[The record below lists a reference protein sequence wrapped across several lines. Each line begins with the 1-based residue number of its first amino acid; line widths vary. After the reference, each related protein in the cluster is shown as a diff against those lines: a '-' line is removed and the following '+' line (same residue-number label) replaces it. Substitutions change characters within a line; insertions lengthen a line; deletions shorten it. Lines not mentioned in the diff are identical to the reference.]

1 MRQIDW
7 NAASPG
13 DRERALARPVQAR
26 SREVADGVARIIAE
40 VRERGAEA
48 VDAWSE
54 RLDGAPPRRIEIDD
68 AAVDEARGR
77 VAPADIEALALAAT
91 NIRAFHSVDRPA
103 DGPWV
108 ETVSGARS
116 RRVWRPIGTAG
127 LYIPGGT
134 APLFST
140 LLMLAIPAEVAGVE
154 RRIAVTPP
162 GRDGSVHP
170 MMILAAR
177 EAGLDALYV
186 VGGAQ
191 AVAALALGAG
201 LPRADK
207 IFGPGNAWVAEAKRQ
222 VAGRVGVD
230 IHAGPSEVLVLDDGR
245 ADPARVARDLVAQS
259 EHDVLAIAVCV
270 TTSRALWEAL
280 PGAVDA
286 LLAAE
291 PNPVAARA
299 LADRGAVILAPSLDA
314 AVGFVNRF
322 APEHLELEA
331 DPAVVD
337 RITAAGAIFVGA
349 HTPEPVGDYWAGPN
363 HTLPTGGCARFQSAL
378 GTADFVRRI
387 HVVDVDA
394 AWLRREGPAI
404 ARFAREE
411 GLVGHARAVEVR
423 LADADPPTPADGAR
437 YALPEVRAQR
447 AYTLEAP
454 PDAPAKLNQNEAPDD
469 LPAEVKAAIL
479 DRAAALDWRRYPP
492 FDDRE
497 LRARIAARD
506 GWTADGVLVG
516 NGSNELLATLFQ
528 AVVGFG
534 ETVVI
539 PSPTFSLYPLHLAAR
554 GARLVRVPLDPA
566 DDFAYRPE
574 AVLHAARGA
583 KLVLLC
589 SPNNPTGS
597 VLPEGL
603 VDRLLAETDALV
615 AVDEAYREW
624 CGQDLSRHLGERV
637 VLLRTFSK
645 ALAMAGLRFGYL
657 LGPPSL
663 CTELHKLLLPYNV
676 NGLTRVA
683 VEALLDRDDLVAARV
698 AHVTRERARLAA
710 ALRGVGRRVVEGGAN
725 FLLFSSDDPPGEFRR
740 LLQAGVLVRD
750 LSAAVPGHL
759 RVSVGSVAED
769 DAFLAALGGARA

>member
-1 MRQIDW
+1 MRRLDLTSDADIAWLTALREDEPADVGPTVTAILRDVRTRGDEALRACTARYDGADIAEPRIAPAELDAL
-7 NAASPG
+7 AAAADPALRAVLERAAAHIAAFHAPQLPRPYTLG
-13 DRERALARPVQAR
+13 GGRLRERIVPLDAVGCYVPGGRAAYPSTVLMNVIPAR
-26 SREVADGVARIIAE
+26 VAGVARI
-40 VRERGAEA
+40 A
-48 VDAWSE
+48 VAT
-54 RLDGAPPRRIEIDD
+54 PPRPDGTIAPAI
-68 AAVDEARGR
+68 ALACR
-77 VAPADIEALALAAT
+77 VAGAT
-91 NIRAFHSVDRPA
+91 
-103 DGPWV
+103 
-108 ETVSGARS
+108 
-116 RRVWRPIGTAG
+116 
-127 LYIPGGT
+127 
-134 APLFST
+134 
-140 LLMLAIPAEVAGVE
+140 EVY
-154 RRIAVTPP
+154 R
-162 GRDGSVHP
+162 
-170 MMILAAR
+170 M
-177 EAGLDALYV
+177 
-186 VGGAQ
+186 GGAQ
-191 AVAALALGAG
+191 AVAAFAYGTARV
-201 LPRADK
+201 PRVDK
-207 IFGPGNAWVAEAKRQ
+207 ITGPGNAWVAEAKRQ